1 MQGDLSRETFDA
13 RKHYTAVRLQQGRV
27 LTDADFNEQGDI
39 TRQRLEHLARDV
51 IGASGGPAEGAGFA
65 LAGGMAALAV
75 HAQDANSIWIAGQ
88 DGVLLVSSNGGGA
101 WTVANTGSTRHLRAL
116 ARSGSTGWAV
126 GDGGTILRTSNSG
139 SSWTAQASGTLQA
152 LRGVACTDAQHAWA
166 VGDGGLALT
175 TINNNIT

>member
-1 MQGDLSRETFDA
+1 MQGDLSRETFDPRA
-13 RKHYTAVRLQQGRV
+13 HYTAVRLQQGRV

-116 ARSGSTGWAV
+116 ARVADTGWAV
-126 GDGGTILRTSNSG
+126 GD
-139 SSWTAQASGTLQA
+139 SGTV
-152 LRGVACTDAQHAWA
+152 LRR
-166 VGDGGLALT
+166 
-175 TINNNIT
+175 